1 MKGDRE
7 ANVGVE
13 KEGVMRRGKLAAP
26 GSCRGRQ
33 ATSSLKPLEKMQ
45 LSQHPD
51 LSPVKPILDLGFQN
65 CNRINVWYVKPL
77 HCGNSS
83 QQSWEMNIVS
93 ILE

>member
-1 MKGDRE
+1 MWALNVISTIKRGRARFDYRGSSMKGDGE
-7 ANVGVE
+7 AKVGVE

-51 LSPVKPILDLGFQN
+51 LSPVKPTLD
-65 CNRINVWYVKPL
+65 
-77 HCGNSS
+77 
-83 QQSWEMNIVS
+83 
-93 ILE
+93 